1 MWEGFFSSFGG
12 NSIEI
17 HFSKEFYI
25 RTFLSILALIA
36 AVGAVFIVILIIRRR
51 QKRFERLKN
60 LQLVEEYFQNI
71 SKRILEAEGKLPY
84 LKLTMSYKEVEERFN
99 NATLNF
105 TYLKEYYDGIKKSYS
120 ESELK
125 TFLNIYR
132 IIKSDLDFIEEVLKN
147 SEAILKKEIERKEKI
162 DRELE
167 TVKNKQDLKSK
178 INEVYE
184 NVYSEDVLK
193 EKIEGIKRLDEKI
206 EYYKNLPDSK
216 KEEYLANLISFITK
230 EFEEKYP
237 LVLAK
242 SPKLAESV
250 KMQYDELLARL
261 KISEDVGKLILIEE
275 FLDRFSKLDS
285 DLFKERA
292 YEKTYNQ
299 AIVDKFAELRTEYDN
314 VGMKFYKIDLKI
326 DEVERLIQSGARQ
339 EVVEKELEIL
349 SMLISNFKKEVSEC
363 KRLLES
369 FSSFLEKASLRI
381 SNRCD
386 FDMLKGYNEK
396 LKDLFYECDFDEFK
410 KRYIEAENLARN
422 IVLKSFPDRKED
434 FLKRSFKDFFDDFF
448 DRC

>member
-1 MWEGFFSSFGG
+1 MWGGFFSSFGG
-12 NSIEI
+12 DSVEI
-17 HFSKEFYI
+17 RFSKEFYI
-25 RTFLSILALIA
+25 QTFLSILALIA

-60 LQLVEEYFQNI
+60 LQLVEEYYQNI
-71 SKRILEAEGKLPY
+71 SKRILEAEEKLPY

-132 IIKSDLDFIEEVLKN
+132 IIKNDLDFIEEVLKN
-147 SEAILKKEIERKEKI
+147 SEAILEKEIERKEKI

-167 TVKNKQDLKSK
+167 AVKNKQDLKNR
-178 INEVYE
+178 INEIYE

-206 EYYKNLPDSK
+206 EYYKNLPEDK
-216 KEEYLANLISFITK
+216 KEKYLTNLISFVTN

-237 LVLAK
+237 LILAK
-242 SPKLAESV
+242 LPRLAENI
-250 KMQYDELLARL
+250 KKEYDELLARL

-275 FLDRFSKLDS
+275 FLDKFSKLDS
-285 DLFKERA
+285 GLFKEKT
-292 YEKTYNQ
+292 YEKTYSK

-326 DEVERLIQSGARQ
+326 DQVERLIQSGARQ

-349 SMLISNFKKEVSEC
+349 SMLISNFKKDASEC

-369 FSSFLEKASLRI
+369 FSSFLEKASSRI
-381 SNRCD
+381 SNKYD
-386 FDMLKGYNEK
+386 FNMLESYKER
-396 LKDLFYECDFDEFK
+396 LKDLYYECNFDEFK
-410 KRYIEAENLARN
+410 KRYIEAESLARN

>member
-1 MWEGFFSSFGG
+1 MWGGFFSSFDGD
-12 NSIEI
+12 SVEI
-17 HFSKEFYI
+17 RFLKEFYI
-25 RTFLSILALIA
+25 QTFLSILALIVA
-36 AVGAVFIVILIIRRR
+36 IGAVFIAILIIKRR

-71 SKRILEAEGKLPY
+71 SKRILEAEEKLPY
-84 LKLTMSYKEVEERFN
+84 LKLTMSYKDVEERFN
-99 NATLNF
+99 NVTLNF

-132 IIKSDLDFIEEVLKN
+132 IIKNDLDFIEEVLKN
-147 SEAILKKEIERKEKI
+147 SETILKKEIERKEKI

-167 TVKNKQDLKSK
+167 AVKNKQDLKSR
-178 INEVYE
+178 INEIYE
-184 NVYSEDVLK
+184 IVYSEDVLK

-206 EYYKNLPDSK
+206 EYYKNLPENK
-216 KEEYLANLISFITK
+216 KEEYLTNLISFVTK

-237 LVLAK
+237 LILAK
-242 SPKLAESV
+242 LPRLAENI
-250 KMQYDELLARL
+250 KKEYDELLARL
-261 KISEDVGKLILIEE
+261 KVSEDVGKLILIEE

-285 DLFKERA
+285 DLFKEKT
-292 YEKTYNQ
+292 YEKTYNK

-326 DEVERLIQSGARQ
+326 DQVERLIQSGARQ
-339 EVVEKELEIL
+339 DVVEKELEIL
-349 SMLISNFKKEVSEC
+349 SMLISNFKKDASEC

-369 FSSFLEKASLRI
+369 FSSFLQKARSRI
-381 SNRCD
+381 SNRYD
-386 FDMLKGYNEK
+386 FDMLESYKES
-396 LKDLFYECDFDEFK
+396 LKDLYYECNFDEFK

-422 IVLKSFPDRKED
+422 IVLKSFPYRKED

>member
-1 MWEGFFSSFGG
+1 MWGGFFSSFDGD
-12 NSIEI
+12 SVEI
-17 HFSKEFYI
+17 RFLKEFYI
-25 RTFLSILALIA
+25 QTFLSILALIVA
-36 AVGAVFIVILIIRRR
+36 IGAVFIAILIIKRR

-71 SKRILEAEGKLPY
+71 SKRILEAEEKLPY
-84 LKLTMSYKEVEERFN
+84 LKLTMSYKDVEERFN

-132 IIKSDLDFIEEVLKN
+132 IIKNDLDFIEEVLKN
-147 SEAILKKEIERKEKI
+147 SETILKKEIERKEKI

-167 TVKNKQDLKSK
+167 AVKNKQDLKSR
-178 INEVYE
+178 INEIYE
-184 NVYSEDVLK
+184 IVYSEDVLK

-206 EYYKNLPDSK
+206 EYYKNLPENK
-216 KEEYLANLISFITK
+216 KEEYLTNLISFVTK

-237 LVLAK
+237 LILAK
-242 SPKLAESV
+242 LPRLAKNIKKE
-250 KMQYDELLARL
+250 YDELLARL
-261 KISEDVGKLILIEE
+261 KVSEDVGRLILIEE

-285 DLFKERA
+285 DLFKEKT
-292 YEKTYNQ
+292 YEKTYNK

-326 DEVERLIQSGARQ
+326 DQVERLIQSGARQ

-349 SMLISNFKKEVSEC
+349 SMLISNFKKDVSEC

-369 FSSFLEKASLRI
+369 FSSFLEKASSRI
-381 SNRCD
+381 SNKYD
-386 FDMLKGYNEK
+386 FNMLESYKER
-396 LKDLFYECDFDEFK
+396 LKDLYYECNFDEFK

-448 DRC
+448 DNF